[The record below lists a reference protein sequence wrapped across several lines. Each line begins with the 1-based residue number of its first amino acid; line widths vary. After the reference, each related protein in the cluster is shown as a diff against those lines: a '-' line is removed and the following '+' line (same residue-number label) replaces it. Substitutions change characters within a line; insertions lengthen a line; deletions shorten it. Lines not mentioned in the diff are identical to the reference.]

1 MVYGIGMVKV
11 TFRLDEETVAEIR
24 RTAARLGT
32 AQSRVVREAV
42 AEFAARADRVTERE
56 RLRVLGVLEALR
68 PAAPTRSAAAV
79 DAELRAV
86 RGARKQGGRRHTR

>member
-1 MVYGIGMVKV
+1 MVKV
-11 TFRLDEETVAEIR
+11 TFTLDEETVAEIR
-24 RTAARLGT
+24 RTAARLRT

-42 AEFAARADRVTERE
+42 AEFAARADRVSERE

-86 RGARKQGGRRHTR
+86 RTARRQGGRRHAR